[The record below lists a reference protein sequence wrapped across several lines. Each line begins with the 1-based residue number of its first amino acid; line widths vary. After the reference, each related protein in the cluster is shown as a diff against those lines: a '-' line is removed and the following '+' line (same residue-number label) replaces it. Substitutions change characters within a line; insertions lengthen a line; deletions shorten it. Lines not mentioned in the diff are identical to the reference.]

1 MRRAGCEEPHR
12 QILRNFPRALTYLSQ
27 TGDAL
32 AIHEGREGKMS
43 ALESLQKRIAL
54 VTGANSGIGEGVAR
68 ALAAAGAQ
76 VYLNYVAKPEAA
88 EKIVAD
94 IEGKGGRARAIEAD
108 VSDEGQVEA
117 MFARIA
123 SESGGLD
130 ILVSNAGIQRDAAL
144 LDMDLARWRQVLD
157 VNLTGAFLCARAAA
171 RQFLDRAPGRA
182 SRRSIGCIIFT
193 SSVHE
198 EIPWTGHANYAAS
211 KGGLRMFMKTAAQEL
226 ASSRIRVLSVG
237 PGAIATPINQDVWT
251 DPQKRKRLLE
261 LIPYGRIGDPPDV
274 GDAVAWLASDAA
286 DYITGTTIFVD
297 GGMLLYPGFHTG
309 G

>member
-1 MRRAGCEEPHR
+1 MKGP
-12 QILRNFPRALTYLSQ
+12 QPLT
-27 TGDAL
+27 D
-32 AIHEGREGKMS
+32 
-43 ALESLQKRIAL
+43 RIAL
-54 VTGANSGIGEGVAR
+54 VTGANSGIGESAAR
-68 ALAAAGAQ
+68 ALAAAGAR
-76 VYLNYVAKPEAA
+76 VYINYVANPGAA

-94 IEGKGGRARAIEAD
+94 IVERDGRADAIEAD
-108 VSDEGQVEA
+108 VSDESQVEA

-130 ILVSNAGIQRDAAL
+130 LLVSNAGIQRDAAL
-144 LDMDLARWRQVLD
+144 LDMDLGRWREVLD

-171 RQFLDRAPGRA
+171 RQFLDRAEERA

-198 EIPWTGHANYAAS
+198 VIPWSGHSNYATS
-211 KGGLRMFMKTAAQEL
+211 KGGLQMFMKTAAQEL
-226 ASSRIRVLSVG
+226 APHRIRVLSVG
-237 PGAIATPINQDVWT
+237 PGAIATPINRNVWE
-251 DPQKRKRLLE
+251 DPEKRKNLLE
-261 LIPYGRIGDPPDV
+261 LIPYGRIGKPADV
-274 GDAVAWLASDAA
+274 GDVVAWLASDAA